1 MSAPIPE
8 PVLTLD
14 DAARLAKIAG
24 VDDVDTVTSLH
35 RWFEEE
41 TPGLRSTPDLAD
53 HLKDDEEG
61 AQEELRPLS
70 EVARNFADLIGAA
83 PHALERVRMLYAE
96 ELSVAPLLDLEMESR
111 RRLDRDL
118 IGMSRFFTAIEAANE
133 QIKYGSHNG
142 PALLAPRKAA
152 ERLAEKYK
160 EISLQE
166 YHFDIPMIEFTD
178 DPWTHPH
185 ASAGV
190 RFVAGAIKV
199 MFPNINDTNLTS
211 ILKELPQA
219 TKNQA
224 AG

>member
-1 MSAPIPE
+1 MSSSIPE
-8 PVLTLD
+8 PVVTLD
-14 DAARLAKIAG
+14 DVTRLAKIAG
-24 VDDVDTVTSLH
+24 VDDAETVTSLH

-41 TPGLRSTPDLAD
+41 TPGLLRTPDLAD

-70 EVARNFADLIGAA
+70 EVARNFADLICAA

-96 ELSVAPLLDLEMESR
+96 ELSGTLLLDLEIESR

-118 IGMSRFFTAIEAANE
+118 IGMSRFFTAIEAASE
-133 QIKYGSHNG
+133 QIKFGSHNG
-142 PALLAPRKAA
+142 PALLGPRKAA

-160 EISLQE
+160 EISLQK
-166 YHFDIPMIEFTD
+166 YHFDIPLIEFTE

-185 ASAGV
+185 TSAGV

-199 MFPNINDTNLTS
+199 MFPNINDTNLKR

-219 TKNQA
+219 TKAQA
-224 AG
+224 AK